1 MDYYPETG
9 ARKEQA
15 VTSARDDKARQRY
28 RSGDAA
34 RLAKMPVTTLR
45 IWERRYGVVA
55 PPKSE
60 SGQRL
65 YSEDDVRRLSLLKGL
80 VRRGH
85 PIGTIAKLDRA
96 QLERL
101 ALGRSD
107 KEIAQLASGAATQA
121 ADITLAVVGDA
132 LARRL
137 EAEDFDLPEVG
148 MANVREFAS
157 LDEATLRG
165 PAEPVDALLITVTSL
180 HEDVASQ
187 ILSLG
192 EAFQARA
199 IAVAYAFGTGRA
211 IQMLRLA
218 GVRLYREPDSRTEL
232 RQVLEDLG
240 RVAQG
245 PNAMLQ
251 EGLWSRAARRFDD
264 RTLAD
269 MAARS
274 STIACECP
282 RHLAE
287 LIMKLSAF
295 EKYSDECGSRSVE
308 DSLLHRHLGDVANRA
323 LAMVE
328 SALARIARA
337 EGLTQDSA
345 RPEWSAQGVPPGVRD
360 E

>member
-1 MDYYPETG
+1 MPAAKNDNT
-9 ARKEQA
+9 RK
-15 VTSARDDKARQRY
+15 RY

-34 RLAKMPVTTLR
+34 RLAKMPVATLR

-80 VRRGH
+80 VQRGH
-85 PIGTIAKLDRA
+85 PIGTIAKLVRA
-96 QLERL
+96 QLEQL

-107 KEIAQLASGAATQA
+107 RQIAQWPSDTAAQPA
-121 ADITLAVVGDA
+121 GITLVVVGDA
-132 LARRL
+132 LLRRL
-137 EAEDFDLPEVG
+137 EAEDVDLSEAGV
-148 MANVREFAS
+148 ANAVRFAS
-157 LDEATLRG
+157 LDEAASHLAIE
-165 PAEPVDALLITVTSL
+165 PADAMLMMVTSL

-187 ILSLG
+187 ILNLC
-192 EAFQARA
+192 ETFQARTV
-199 IAVAYAFGTGRA
+199 AVAYAFGTDRA
-211 IQMLRLA
+211 IQTLRLS

-232 RQVLEDLG
+232 RQVLEELASA
-240 RVAQG
+240 AQG
-245 PNAMLQ
+245 WSATSQ

-269 MAARS
+269 IAARS

-295 EKYSDECGSRSVE
+295 EKYSDECESRSVE
-308 DSLLHRHLGDVANRA
+308 DILLHRNLGDVANRA
-323 LAMVE
+323 LAMFE
-328 SALARIARA
+328 SALARIARE
-337 EGLTQDSA
+337 EGLMQE
-345 RPEWSAQGVPPGVRD
+345 RRD
-360 E
+360 D

>member
-1 MDYYPETG
+1 V
-9 ARKEQA
+9 A
-15 VTSARDDKARQRY
+15 SATDDNPKKRY

-80 VRRGH
+80 VLRGH

-96 QLERL
+96 QLEQL
-101 ALGRSD
+101 ALGPSD
-107 KEIAQLASGAATQA
+107 KDYAQLASCPAPLPMG
-121 ADITLAVVGDA
+121 ITVAVIGDA
-132 LARRL
+132 FVRRL
-137 EAEDFDLPEVG
+137 EAQDFDLSEAGVFKV
-148 MANVREFAS
+148 ARFAS
-157 LDEATLRG
+157 LDAVSSQL
-165 PAEPVDALLITVTSL
+165 AIEPLDILLITVTSL

-187 ILSLG
+187 VLSLG
-192 EAFQARA
+192 EACQARA
-199 IAVAYAFGTGRA
+199 IAVAYGFGAGRA
-211 IQMLRLA
+211 IQMLRLS
-218 GVRLYREPDSRTEL
+218 GVRLYREPDSRIEL
-232 RQVLEDLG
+232 RQVLEELG

-245 PNAMLQ
+245 WGASAQ
-251 EGLWSRAARRFDD
+251 DSLWLRAARRFDD
-264 RTLAD
+264 RTLAG

-282 RHLAE
+282 QHLAE

-308 DSLLHRHLGDVANRA
+308 DVLLHRNLGDVANRA
-323 LAMVE
+323 LAMFE
-328 SALARIARA
+328 SALARIATE
-337 EGLTQDSA
+337 EGLIQERLD
-345 RPEWSAQGVPPGVRD
+345 D
-360 E
+360 